1 VAHDYRKLDEQVSS
15 YVEKHAFLLENYGE
29 PVKPYRF
36 YREVFPEGF
45 LQDAYKVNP
54 NAPHDGKFVA
64 IANVLYEHRR
74 GDKVYRKNQYVLDD
88 LTQVTKWSKQV
99 AFMAPC
105 SFLGGA
111 KDTEHLRFVHAFV
124 VDLDYVDVAQLRDV
138 IHQCQI
144 GFLPT
149 PTFIVN
155 SGTGLHLYYVLE
167 KPLACYKNKIEAYK
181 LFKHA
186 LIDLCWNEYTSLYT
200 ERQYSGLVQSYRIP
214 GTRSKLDIQPNTQHV
229 VSDIFTV
236 NAFKTGEKWTFE
248 KLLDWKPQPP
258 VGTMYYEER
267 CEEIKK
273 LLHPERDAAR
283 LTLEQAKEKYPE
295 WYDRRIL
302 HQQPCKSIEEYKW
315 NVSEKVY
322 LWWLQKIRS
331 EAKSGHRYNCI
342 MMLAVYA
349 IKCNIPFE
357 RLERDAYRLY
367 DTFEHRTVDETN
379 HFLMSDIEQALKAYK
394 NKNYAT
400 LPIGSIEYFSDL
412 KIPRAKR
419 NGRKQELHIK
429 YMNNQRAFKVE
440 MGECTNG
447 GRPKGSGE
455 KKQEV
460 YEWRQTHPDGN
471 KSQCARDTGLS
482 RSTVIKWWDWVPCEL
497 MSQ

>member
-1 VAHDYRKLDEQVSS
+1 
-15 YVEKHAFLLENYGE
+15 
-29 PVKPYRF
+29 
-36 YREVFPEGF
+36 
-45 LQDAYKVNP
+45 
-54 NAPHDGKFVA
+54 
-64 IANVLYEHRR
+64 
-74 GDKVYRKNQYVLDD
+74 
-88 LTQVTKWSKQV
+88 
-99 AFMAPC
+99 
-105 SFLGGA
+105 
-111 KDTEHLRFVHAFV
+111 
-124 VDLDYVDVAQLRDV
+124 
-138 IHQCQI
+138 
-144 GFLPT
+144 
-149 PTFIVN
+149 
-155 SGTGLHLYYVLE
+155 
-167 KPLACYKNKIEAYK
+167 
-181 LFKHA
+181 
-186 LIDLCWNEYTSLYT
+186 
-200 ERQYSGLVQSYRIP
+200 LVQSYRIP

-229 VSDIFTV
+229 VSDIYTV

-267 CEEIKK
+267 CEEVKK
-273 LLHPERDAAR
+273 LLHPECDTSR

-302 HQQPCKSIEEYKW
+302 HQEPCKSIEEYKW
-315 NVSEKVY
+315 NVSENVY

-394 NKNYAT
+394 NRNYAT

-412 KIPRAKR
+412 KIPRSKR
-419 NGRKQELHIK
+419 NGRKQAAHLKIARFARDL
-429 YMNNQRAFKVE
+429 NQE
-440 MGECTNG
+440 EQQTNWWDNG

-455 KKQEV
+455 KKQQV
-460 YEWRQTHPDGN
+460 YDWRQANPEGN

-482 RSTVIKWWDWVPCEL
+482 RSTVIKWWNWTPGVGEIDL
-497 MSQ
+497 SL